1 MTDVNTVFQALGES
15 KAEII
20 ALKEDVREIKENQKV
35 FLEFISEQKAGKKYM
50 WILFGTIATFIT
62 FFKDVISTL
71 SGFFSFKGFK

>member
-1 MTDVNTVFQALGES
+1 MMDVNTVFQALGES

-35 FLEFISEQKAGKKYM
+35 ILEFISEQKAGKKYM
-50 WILFGTIATFIT
+50 WIFFGTIATFIT

-71 SGFFSFKGFK
+71 SGFLSFKGFK